1 MHTHTRYGPA
11 IALVACALLVQ
22 HTGAQAPTPPAPA
35 TRFTTLPGFV
45 VERVTPADRTT
56 DSCVNMTF
64 DSLGRPVLSKE
75 GGGPR
80 TLFDTN
86 GDGIYDSEIVFSD
99 AVRDCQGLWF
109 DGRTLYG
116 VCVGPADKQ
125 MGLYRMTDD
134 DGDDVADNVEHV
146 STLNGGTGGHGPH
159 AIRRGPD
166 GYPTLMLGNMSRVP
180 DEMVDPLSPLQRT
193 REAQLL
199 ERYAD
204 ARGHAVDVMAPG
216 GTIVRLDRDRNTY
229 TVVTGG
235 FRNPYDLAF
244 NLTGETFTFDADME
258 WDINLPWYREVRSVH
273 AVQGADYGWRHGS
286 GKLPDYYLDTLP
298 PVREVG
304 RGSPVGVEFYH
315 SFGYPG
321 EFYDNFFEG
330 DWARGRILYTA
341 VKRKGATYE
350 MRPDAAEFVSGEP
363 LNVTDLEVGPDGMI
377 YFCTGG
383 WTTEGGLYRVRY
395 TGDRGVNSQLP
406 TPPPPRAGMRARFGE
421 ASPEL
426 VAFFDTRPAA
436 AGNSQSALNR
446 AADGSA
452 AAAQSRRTDVLAIV
466 RQPQPLSSW
475 GWAALEHA
483 RTSIGA
489 GWTVT
494 LERLA
499 RDAAA
504 DPRDREQA
512 ILMLQRHGD
521 PPGADLLHALVA
533 DADAQVRAAAV
544 YVAGVQSNDAA
555 RAVAASALKDV
566 DPFVRRRAAEA
577 LVRQGLSPGG
587 PSYAP
592 VADIYAL
599 LNDPDRFVR
608 YAGRLALERTPRP
621 TWADRVLREA
631 NPLGAIEGM
640 YALVRTATSD
650 ADLQP
655 IIERQ
660 LAMLKRSDLPVDD
673 SLRLLRAFQ
682 LTAMEATG
690 GASPDVRRQ
699 VHELLS
705 ARFPADDER
714 WNREAA
720 LTLAYCGQPEA
731 IRLILAAMPPG
742 DTNQP
747 LQIHYASALRAIESG
762 WGVEERARLMDW
774 YERAATW
781 RGGASFSGYLN
792 LLFDS
797 TVARLDEDEKTG
809 AYARFLQFAPL
820 TLAELDARRS
830 RDQGLPAAVAR
841 SRGVETVTREE
852 ILEYQIFVPTR
863 HRPSADA
870 GRTHFEQLC
879 AACHVFGT
887 LGTTVGPDLTT
898 ITSRFTKKDILSKV
912 LWPSRAISDPDQ
924 YATTIVEL
932 TDGRI
937 LDGLVV
943 REDDH
948 TLVLRTAAIVDRPV
962 EIAKSLIRA
971 RARSEVSMMPEGLID
986 ALSQEQIADLL
997 AFLLAGPRGDPAS
1010 GETRRE

>member
-1 MHTHTRYGPA
+1 MKRRWYLGIIVLGA
-11 IALVACALLVQ
+11 GMLA
-22 HTGAQAPTPPAPA
+22 GAQAPAGDA
-35 TRFTTLPGFV
+35 RFTTLPGFV
-45 VERVTPADRTT
+45 VERVTPAGRTG
-56 DSCVNMTF
+56 DSYVNMTF

-80 TLFDTN
+80 TLVDTS
-86 GDGIYDSEIVFSD
+86 GDGIYDAEIVFSD

-116 VCVGPADKQ
+116 VCVGPADTQ
-125 MGLYRMTDD
+125 MGLYRMTDTN
-134 DGDDVADNVEHV
+134 GDDVADSVERV

-180 DEMVDPLSPLQRT
+180 EEMLDPLSPLQRS

-216 GTIVRLDRDRNTY
+216 GTIVRLDPGTNTY
-229 TVVTGG
+229 TVVAGG

-244 NLTGETFTFDADME
+244 NLAGEAFTFDADME
-258 WDINLPWYREVRSVH
+258 WDINLPWYRAVRSVH
-273 AVQGADYGWRHGS
+273 AVPGGDYGWRHGS

-304 RGSPVGVEFYH
+304 RGSPVGVEFYQ
-315 SFGYPG
+315 SFAYPAA
-321 EFYDNFFEG
+321 FYDSFFEG
-330 DWARGRILYTA
+330 DWSRGRILYTA
-341 VKRKGATYE
+341 VTRTGATYE
-350 MRPDAAEFVSGEP
+350 MRPDAAEFVSGQP

-395 TGDRGVNSQLP
+395 IGNAGVNSQLP
-406 TPPPPRAGMRARFGE
+406 TPPPPRAGMRARFGA

-426 VAFFDTRPAA
+426 VASFDTRPAA
-436 AGNSQSALNR
+436 AGNSQSAPGR
-446 AADGSA
+446 TAGGPGK
-452 AAAQSRRTDVLAIV
+452 AAQSRPPDVLAIV

-475 GWAALEHA
+475 GWARLEEMKA
-483 RTSIGA
+483 SMGA
-489 GWTVT
+489 GWTAD

-499 RDAAA
+499 RDSGA
-504 DPRDREQA
+504 DPQDREQA

-521 PPGADLLHALVA
+521 PPGADLLRELVA
-533 DADAQVRAAAV
+533 AANAQVRAAVV
-544 YVAGVQSNDAA
+544 YVAGVQANDSAQ
-555 RAVAASALKDV
+555 AVAASALTDL

-577 LVRQGLSPGG
+577 LVRQGLSADGPGV
-587 PSYAP
+587 AP
-592 VADIYAL
+592 PGDIYAL
-599 LNDPDRFVR
+599 LNDSDRFVR
-608 YAGRLALERTPRP
+608 YAGRLALERTPRRA
-621 TWADRVLREA
+621 WADRVLREA
-631 NPLGAIEGM
+631 NPLAAVEGM
-640 YALVRTATSD
+640 YALVRTAT
-650 ADLQP
+650 ADDDLPP
-655 IIERQ
+655 IFDTQ
-660 LAMLKRSDLPVDD
+660 LAMLKRSDLPVDA

-682 LTAMEATG
+682 LTAMEASG
-690 GASPDVRRQ
+690 GASPYVRRQ
-699 VHELLS
+699 VHELLA

-731 IRLILAAMPPG
+731 IGRILAAMPPG

-747 LQIHYASALRAIESG
+747 LQIHYVYALRAIATG
-762 WGVEERARLMDW
+762 WKPEEHAQLMDW
-774 YERAATW
+774 YARATTW

-792 LLFDS
+792 LLFES
-797 TVARLDEDEKTG
+797 SVARLDENEKG
-809 AYARFLQFAPL
+809 RAYARFPQFAPL

-830 RDQGLPAAVAR
+830 RDASMPAAVVR
-841 SRGVETVTREE
+841 SRGVEGVSREE

-870 GRTHFEQLC
+870 GRAHFESLC
-879 AACHVFGT
+879 SACHVFGT
-887 LGTTVGPDLTT
+887 RGTTVGPDLTT
-898 ITSRFTKKDILSKV
+898 IASRFTRTDILSKI
-912 LWPSRAISDPDQ
+912 LWPSRAISDPEQ
-924 YATTIVEL
+924 YATTIIEL

-943 REDDH
+943 REDDQSI
-948 TLVLRTAAIVDRPV
+948 VLRTSGMVDQPI
-962 EIAKSLIRA
+962 EIAKSLIRE
-971 RARSEVSMMPEGLID
+971 RARSEVSMMPEGLVD

-997 AFLLAGPRGDPAS
+997 AFLLA
-1010 GETRRE
+1010 E